1 MLVALKR
8 DGDALKA
15 FDKAIALN
23 PKHEGAWNDRGGVLL
38 RLGKY
43 DEAIQSYDQSI
54 KLAPKWADSF
64 YHRACAYAGKGDKAN
79 ALADLKQ
86 AIELQ
91 PSLKAEAVKEA
102 GFKNLHDDP
111 DFKKLK
117 E

>member
-1 MLVALKR
+1 
-8 DGDALKA
+8 
-15 FDKAIALN
+15 
-23 PKHEGAWNDRGGVLL
+23 VLL

-43 DEAIQSYDQSI
+43 DEATQSYDQSI

-91 PSLKAEAVKEA
+91 PSLKARGIKEA

-111 DFKKLK
+111 EFQKIEGIKTQCVGTMP
-117 E
+117 

>member
-43 DEAIQSYDQSI
+43 DEAIQSYDKSI
-54 KLAPKWADSF
+54 SVAPKWTDSI
-64 YHRACAYAGKGDKAN
+64 YHRACAYARKGDKTN
-79 ALADLKQ
+79 ALADLKK

-91 PSLKAEAVKEA
+91 PSLKTDAWKDAD
-102 GFKNLHDDP
+102 FKSLSSDP
-111 DFKKLK
+111 DFKKLT

>member
-1 MLVALKR
+1 MNPRAL
-8 DGDALKA
+8 ALREPHRKG
-15 FDKAIALN
+15 IA
-23 PKHEGAWNDRGGVLL
+23 DRGGVLL

-79 ALADLKQ
+79 VFADLKQ

-91 PSLKAEAVKEA
+91 PSLKADAVKEA
-102 GFKNLHDDP
+102 GFKSLSSDP
-111 DFKKLK
+111 DFKKLT

>member
-1 MLVALKR
+1 VALKR
-8 DGDALKA
+8 DAEALKA

-23 PKHEGAWNDRGGVLL
+23 PKHEAAWSDRGSVLN

-43 DEAIQSYDQSI
+43 DEAIKSCDKAI
-54 KLAPKWADSF
+54 ELAPKWADPLYS
-64 YHRACAYAGKGDKAN
+64 RACAYAGKGDKTN

-102 GFKNLHDDP
+102 GFKNLYSDP
-111 DFKKLK
+111 DFKKLT